1 MFFHFKSFMEIFD
14 VPLLIGANTCCSWI
28 RLSDRKMSDHDDVYL
43 VLNDDR
49 PNDDRPKRSINSLK
63 ISPHSKSSQTCG
75 ELNLF
80 TKFSEQE
87 NRTSLFSKVLLWAKL
102 KPGCSFIL
110 FFWFMNRLISTS
122 QQIKSVVRWFFPIL
136 QFNCGRDVS
145 SQYFIST
152 NARLSSFLAA
162 VSFFWKEQRQQE
174 VTNFAFD
181 KRHFSANLLD
191 RKRFCWK
198 LTCNSTTAK
207 ANLVSCSFAGW
218 SAALM
223 NREILKK
230 GKIVKCFLIL

>member
-1 MFFHFKSFMEIFD
+1 MSEAKTGMFIY
-14 VPLLIGANTCCSWI
+14 P
-28 RLSDRKMSDHDDVYL
+28 
-43 VLNDDR
+43 
-49 PNDDRPKRSINSLK
+49 
-63 ISPHSKSSQTCG
+63 
-75 ELNLF
+75 
-80 TKFSEQE
+80 
-87 NRTSLFSKVLLWAKL
+87 
-102 KPGCSFIL
+102 

-181 KRHFSANLLD
+181 KRHF
-191 RKRFCWK
+191 CWNWSQ

-230 GKIVKCFLIL
+230 EISEMFFNTLIQIFPDSSSMRQPFHFILMIIGKCSEEEKNKPGKSLVFCQIGWGCLGG

>member
-1 MFFHFKSFMEIFD
+1 MSIWCSMMTGPMMTVQKGQ
-14 VPLLIGANTCCSWI
+14 LIPSKFPHIPNHHKPPIAVS
-28 RLSDRKMSDHDDVYL
+28 SSYS
-43 VLNDDR
+43 LN
-49 PNDDRPKRSINSLK
+49 
-63 ISPHSKSSQTCG
+63 
-75 ELNLF
+75 F
-80 TKFSEQE
+80 AEQE

-181 KRHFSANLLD
+181 KRHFSQ
-191 RKRFCWK
+191 

-230 GKIVKCFLIL
+230 EK

>member
-1 MFFHFKSFMEIFD
+1 MSEAKTGMFIY
-14 VPLLIGANTCCSWI
+14 P
-28 RLSDRKMSDHDDVYL
+28 
-43 VLNDDR
+43 
-49 PNDDRPKRSINSLK
+49 
-63 ISPHSKSSQTCG
+63 
-75 ELNLF
+75 
-80 TKFSEQE
+80 
-87 NRTSLFSKVLLWAKL
+87 
-102 KPGCSFIL
+102 

-181 KRHFSANLLD
+181 KRHF
-191 RKRFCWK
+191 CWNWSQ

-230 GKIVKCFLIL
+230 EISEMFFNTLIQIFPDSSSMRQPFHFILMIIGKCSEEEKNGKVWSFAKLVGGVSEGSKKPSL